1 MTRPSLSSWF
11 FDAAPATRLASL
23 RILVGLYGTLYLCIR
38 LPHLWS
44 YGLDDLD
51 RFVPVGIVSWSDTP
65 LLPAL
70 YQGVVLLTLVLSF
83 AFLLGWRFRLLAPI
97 YAIGLL
103 FVLTHSNSWGKILH
117 TDNLFVLYVACL
129 ALVPAADTYSLDARR
144 APASTED
151 IAAREVEGRYGWMI
165 RLMCMVCAAAYL
177 IAGIAK
183 LRNSGFEFAQGD
195 TLRNYVAFDNVRK
208 LELGSVYS
216 PIGAA
221 LLPYAG
227 LFSGM
232 AWVSLVLEITA
243 PVAVVHRGFGKLWAL
258 LVWGFHVGVLALM
271 AIGFAFQLSF
281 VAFAPFFASERLV
294 ARVRARLQRKL
305 GGERKVNGSLGE
317 EVVVGSKL

>member
-1 MTRPSLSSWF
+1 MKRLSDWF

-23 RILVGLYGTLYLCIR
+23 RILIGLYGTLYLCIR

-51 RFVPVGIVSWSDTP
+51 RFLPVGIVAWSDAP
-65 LLPAL
+65 MLPAL
-70 YQGVVLLTLVLSF
+70 YQGVVLLTVALSF
-83 AFLLGWRFRLLAPI
+83 AFLLGWRFRQLAPL
-97 YAIGLL
+97 YAGGLL

-117 TDNLFVLYVACL
+117 TDNLFVLYVSCL
-129 ALVPAADTYSLDARR
+129 ALVPAADALSFDARR
-144 APASTED
+144 RPRSPDEL
-151 IAAREVEGRYGWMI
+151 AARESEGRYGWMI

-183 LRNSGFEFAQGD
+183 LRNSGFDFAQGD

-227 LFSGM
+227 MFSGM
-232 AWVSLVLEITA
+232 AWLSLFLEVAAPAAVL
-243 PVAVVHRGFGKLWAL
+243 HRGFGKVWAL

-271 AIGFAFQLSF
+271 AIGFAFQLTF

-294 ARVRARLQRKL
+294 LRVAAKLRRKRKENGVL
-305 GGERKVNGSLGE
+305 GK
-317 EVVVGSKL
+317 EVVVGSEL

>member
-1 MTRPSLSSWF
+1 MKRLSAWF

-23 RILVGLYGTLYLCIR
+23 RLLVGIYGTIYLCVR

-51 RFVPVGIVSWSDTP
+51 RFLPVGIVAWSDAP

-70 YQGVVLLTLVLSF
+70 YQGVVLITVALSF
-83 AFLLGWRFRLLAPI
+83 AFLLGWRFRQLAPL
-97 YAIGLL
+97 YAAGLL

-117 TDNLFVLYVACL
+117 TDNLFVLYVGCL
-129 ALVPAADTYSLDARR
+129 ALVPAADAYSFDARR
-144 APASTED
+144 APRSSED
-151 IAAREVEGRYGWMI
+151 IAARETEGRYGWMI
-165 RLMCMVCAAAYL
+165 RLMCAVCAAAYL

-227 LFSGM
+227 MFGAM
-232 AWVSLVLEITA
+232 AWLSLILEVTA
-243 PVAVVHRGFGKLWAL
+243 PVALMHRGFGKLWAL
-258 LVWGFHVGVLALM
+258 MVWGFHVGVLALM
-271 AIGFAFQLSF
+271 AIGFAFQLTF
-281 VAFAPFFASERLV
+281 VAFSPFFASERLV
-294 ARVRARLQRKL
+294 ARVAARFALRRK
-305 GGERKVNGSLGE
+305 RKEDGVLGE
-317 EVVVGSKL
+317 EVVVGPKL

>member
-1 MTRPSLSSWF
+1 MKRASSWF

-51 RFVPVGIVSWSDTP
+51 RFVPVGIVSWAETP
-65 LLPAL
+65 MLPAL
-70 YQGVVLLTLVLSF
+70 YHGVVLITVALSF
-83 AFLLGWRFRLLAPI
+83 AFLLGWRFRVLAPA
-97 YAIGLL
+97 YAAGLL

-129 ALVPAADTYSLDARR
+129 AVVPAADAYSLDAKR
-144 APASTED
+144 APHSPEEV
-151 IAAREVEGRYGWMI
+151 AAREAEGRYGWII

-183 LRNSGFEFAQGD
+183 LRNSGLGFAQGD
-195 TLRNYVAFDNVRK
+195 TLRNYIAFDNVRK

-221 LLPYAG
+221 LLPYPG
-227 LFSGM
+227 MFSAM
-232 AWVSLVLEITA
+232 AWLSLVLEITA
-243 PVAVVHRGFGKLWAL
+243 PAAVAHRGFGKLWAL
-258 LVWGFHVGVLALM
+258 LVWGFHLGVLALM

-281 VAFAPFFASERLV
+281 VAFAPFFASERVV
-294 ARVRARLQRKL
+294 ARVMARFEHLRS
-305 GGERKVNGSLGE
+305 RR
-317 EVVVGSKL
+317 

>member
-1 MTRPSLSSWF
+1 MKPPSLGSWF

-51 RFVPVGIVSWSDTP
+51 RFLPVGIVAWSDTP
-65 LLPAL
+65 MLPAL
-70 YQGVVLLTLVLSF
+70 YQGVVLLTVALSF
-83 AFLLGWRFRLLAPI
+83 AFLMGWRFRVLAPA
-97 YAIGLL
+97 YALGLL

-117 TDNLFVLYVACL
+117 TDNLFVLYVGCL
-129 ALVPAADTYSLDARR
+129 ALVPAADSYSLDARR
-144 APASTED
+144 AARSPEELS
-151 IAAREVEGRYGWMI
+151 ARESEGRYGWMI

-183 LRNSGFEFAQGD
+183 LRNSGLDFAQGD

-221 LLPYAG
+221 LLPYASMFG
-227 LFSGM
+227 AM
-232 AWVSLVLEITA
+232 AWVSLALELTA
-243 PVAVVHRGFGKLWAL
+243 PIAVVHRGYGRLWAL
-258 LVWGFHVGVLALM
+258 LVWGFHIGVLALM
-271 AIGFAFQLSF
+271 AIGFAFQLTF

-294 ARVRARLQRKL
+294 ARVVSRLGL
-305 GGERKVNGSLGE
+305 VP
-317 EVVVGSKL
+317 